1 MLHAQDEYRLLPAGK
16 GKDQGA
22 TTKCDLSALEQ
33 VSYNRMGSPKA
44 ILLEQTL
51 CAYARQ
57 TTLNALMCRTCKKM
71 GLREE
76 GKPQKKHE
84 LYRQHLSLS

>member
-57 TTLNALMCRTCKKM
+57 TTLSTPWCVALVRT
-71 GLREE
+71 GL
-76 GKPQKKHE
+76 
-84 LYRQHLSLS
+84 